1 MIWLHSY
8 PLCRQFE
15 LHSYPLP
22 WFCASVHALTHHAL
36 SFTLFLP
43 LFRARIACNPLVLA
57 LTTRDIAT
65 GTLGIRIYI
74 RTSLW
79 LGFLFRL
86 SFSPSPPSLSLF
98 LSLPSGLYGS
108 SRSWFLCM
116 KLRFEPLSWVF
127 AEDTVDRR
135 FDGRWW
141 CSSFAGFLVF
151 YSLVEVDYSFLFRFY
166 RSNRRDFLFS
176 LSILI
181 YSQFIPG

>member
-1 MIWLHSY
+1 MS
-8 PLCRQFE
+8 PVR
-15 LHSYPLP
+15 
-22 WFCASVHALTHHAL
+22 AT
-36 SFTLFLP
+36 FLP
-43 LFRARIACNPLVLA
+43 TPLVLCICA
-57 LTTRDIAT
+57 RSYPPC
-65 GTLGIRIYI
+65 TLFY
-74 RTSLW
+74 SLPS
-79 LGFLFRL
+79 
-86 SFSPSPPSLSLF
+86 SFSCSNRVQPSRSCPHDTRYSHRYTRYTYIHTYITLVGLPVPPLFLSLSLSLS